1 MKQNF
6 DIIQPQTIE
15 EVLASVCYIAYW
27 NDTALSLG
35 GYDVHFYEDCSFQ
48 DSCDILGAHSRS
60 TVLID
65 ISSPP
70 QIEHALALWRKYR
83 HFRNIQ
89 FIGYRPY
96 ADMLGLPFFDLASVG
111 LSLSTGAHNYLYR
124 IDQYKN
130 AHATLDG
137 HINLPDSDSRLFM
150 PAFFGVGC
158 LRGCEYCYISKATY
172 PYAFIEEGAGYRLID
187 YMIER
192 GWNIHFEDEN
202 FFTHPSAETFA
213 RYLIG
218 KDTKWI
224 CITDSLMLSRAVKRM
239 GVSAMIDSG
248 HWLSEVGLETT
259 DSEVIKKRQD
269 ISSLIEAQN
278 RRSDNKQTDKL
289 NIFWLA
295 VTLFPDDS
303 ISTLN
308 KNGAF
313 YAEHGMTYDRLQPRL
328 KTQSSQGGCGQ
339 FFVPY
344 PGTKFWPRV
353 QSEGRWIGS
362 PPLRLRPSWI
372 GDRMRQDIPVVCSVP
387 SNDQYE
393 RWLSLYAGSR
403 KQVDDLLARCDGISD
418 VERVTELDPERLAI
432 LCSLARLQ
440 CIKSRQVAQ

>member
-1 MKQNF
+1 MNYT
-6 DIIQPQTIE
+6 IIQPQTIE

-27 NDTALSLG
+27 NDTALRLG
-35 GYDVHFYEDCSFQ
+35 GHDVQFYEDCTFQ
-48 DSCDILGAHSRS
+48 QACDVLKHDSKRI
-60 TVLID
+60 VLID

-70 QIEHALALWRKYR
+70 QIQQALALWRKYR
-83 HFRNIQ
+83 HYHDIR

-96 ADMLGLPFFDLASVG
+96 SDLLGLPFYDLSSVG
-111 LSLSTGAHNYLYR
+111 LSLSNGAHNYLYN
-124 IDQYKN
+124 IDSYRH

-137 HINLPDSDSRLFM
+137 HINLPDGDKRLFM

-158 LRGCEYCYISKATY
+158 LRGCEYCYISRTNY
-172 PYAFIEEGAGYRLID
+172 PYAFISEKDGYRLID

-202 FFTHPSAETFA
+202 FFTHPKAEAFV

-224 CITDSLMLSRAVKRM
+224 CITDSLMLSRAVGRM
-239 GVSAMIDSG
+239 GVQQLIDTG

-259 DSEVIKKRQD
+259 DSAVIRKRQD
-269 ISSLIEAQN
+269 ISGLIDVQN
-278 RRSDNKQTDKL
+278 RQADNLQTDKL
-289 NIFWLA
+289 NIFWLS

-303 ISTLN
+303 IETMN
-308 KNGAF
+308 RNGAF

-328 KTQSSQGGCGQ
+328 KTQSSEGGCGQ

-353 QSEGRWIGS
+353 QSEGKWIAE

-372 GDRMRQDIPVVCSVP
+372 GDKLRNDVPVVARQP
-387 SNDQYE
+387 TGAE
-393 RWLSLYAGSR
+393 LATWLPLYAPSE
-403 KQVDDLLARCDGISD
+403 QYAVDLLNRCDGQHT
-418 VERVTELDPERLAI
+418 VEQVTQLDPEAIATLACLSRL
-432 LCSLARLQ
+432 R
-440 CIKSRQVAQ
+440 CIVPQEAA